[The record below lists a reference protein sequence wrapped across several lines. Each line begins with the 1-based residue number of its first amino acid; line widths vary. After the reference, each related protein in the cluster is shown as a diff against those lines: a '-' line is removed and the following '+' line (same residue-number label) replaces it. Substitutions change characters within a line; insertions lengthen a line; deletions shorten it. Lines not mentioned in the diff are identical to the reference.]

1 MFHNQHVY
9 PRNFSIFPTHG
20 ITASWKVFST
30 FTKMR
35 GDTLLGR
42 KLELECPAPEHMEA

>member
-20 ITASWKVFST
+20 ITTSWKVFSA
-30 FTKMR
+30 FTKVR

-42 KLELECPAPEHMEA
+42 KLELECPAPGHMEA